1 MMVPST
7 NEVLYYDKERMFQW
21 NNLRFDML
29 WKNEFS
35 AYDSIHFH
43 ALAARTEEKLV
54 ELIVQKFNISQ
65 VKAVKIERA
74 RKGSVVVS

>member
-35 AYDSIHFH
+35 AYDSIDFH
-43 ALAARTEEKLV
+43 ALAAMTEEKLV

-65 VKAVKIERA
+65 IKAVKIERA